1 MDQVKWAAPKS
12 RSLTGTWWLTPRG
25 PHPHPHPGPPL
36 AVRHRIARAA
46 RAAWAL
52 ARALA
57 WAPVD
62 ALLERRDL
70 SSLAVLTATLLVA
83 ELCVL
88 NSGLYGLIVNLPSLA
103 VIWAAVLGV
112 IRAGRD
118 RRGLRPL
125 GTGARRGDPAAPRR
139 QSSTTRA
146 FWVH

>member
-1 MDQVKWAAPKS
+1 MDQVKWAAPQS
-12 RSLTGTWWLTPRG
+12 RSLTGTWWLTPQG
-25 PHPHPHPGPPL
+25 PHPHPGPPL
-36 AVRHRIARAA
+36 AVRHRIGRAA

-70 SSLAVLTATLLVA
+70 SSLAVLTPTLVVA

-103 VIWAAVLGV
+103 VIWAAVLGA

-118 RRGLRPL
+118 RRGPRPL

-139 QSSTTRA
+139 QSYRQVRHV
-146 FWVH
+146 WHQ